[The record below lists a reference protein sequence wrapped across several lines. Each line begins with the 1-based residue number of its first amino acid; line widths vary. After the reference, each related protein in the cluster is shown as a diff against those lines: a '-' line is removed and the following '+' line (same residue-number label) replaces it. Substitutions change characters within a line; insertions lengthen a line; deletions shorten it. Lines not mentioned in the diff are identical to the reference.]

1 MNNNV
6 KRPVPVKLFCG
17 LLLAKEIDFNNV
29 LKLLEEL
36 YGTVDSVSPL
46 LNFSAFSNYYEREM
60 GYDIRRYFVSFTNLI
75 NRMELPDIKNKAI
88 SIEKRHSYGDRR
100 MFNIDPGYLALGQV
114 FLASTKDN
122 FCRIY
127 VRDGIYVE
135 VTLRYMKNT
144 YTPFPYTYKDYR
156 SEEYLDFFNSVRK
169 IYKEQLQGVA
179 DTLS

>member
-1 MNNNV
+1 M
-6 KRPVPVKLFCG
+6 PVKLFCG
-17 LLLAKEIDFNNV
+17 LLLSKESSFDKV

-36 YGTVDSVSPL
+36 NGTIDYVSPL
-46 LNFSAFSNYYEREM
+46 LDFSVFSNYYEQEM
-60 GYDIRRYFVSFTNLI
+60 GCDIRRYFVSFTNLI
-75 NRMELPDIKNKAI
+75 NRIELPDIKNRAI
-88 SIEKRHSYGDRR
+88 STEKNHSVNDKR

-122 FCRIY
+122 FCRVY

-135 VTLRYMKNT
+135 VTLRYIKNS
-144 YTPFPYTYKDYR
+144 YTPFPYTYRDYR

-169 IYKEQLQGVA
+169 IYKEQLHGVI